1 VLLADEPTGNLDR
14 ESAEVVLGH
23 LADFARG
30 GGAVLL
36 ATHDLEAASR
46 AQRIVRLDT
55 QTPVAAGMG
64 VRA

>member
-1 VLLADEPTGNLDR
+1 VLN
-14 ESAEVVLGH
+14 H

-36 ATHDLEAASR
+36 ATHDPEAASR
-46 AQRIVRLDT
+46 AQRVIRLDA
-55 QTPVAAGMG
+55 QTPAAAEVG